1 MRDLS
6 TYTIVTSNNNK
17 AKEFIKHVGFIIPV
31 RVGEDIR
38 EVFSSDIETVAIYK
52 ALEAGK
58 NNIIED
64 TALHI
69 EDVAVGVNV
78 KWMLDTIEEH
88 QFKGARWEVCIA
100 LNDGDEISLYKG
112 ITYGT
117 IVPSEKDKFNHDKYA
132 FGFDKNF
139 RPYYTSKTLYEL
151 DCFGKKDKYSARMKA
166 IMNLLHD
173 NPSKVIKIKDIEEWS
188 GRYQND

>member
-6 TYTIVTSNNNK
+6 TYTIVTSNNDK
-17 AKEFIKHVGFIIPV
+17 AKEFINHVGFMIPV
-31 RVGEDIR
+31 EVGKDIR
-38 EVFSSDIETVAIYK
+38 EVFSSNIETVAIYK

-58 NNIIED
+58 NKIIED

-69 EDVAVGVNV
+69 DGVAVGVNV

-100 LNDGDEISLYKG
+100 LNDGDSISLYKG

-117 IVPSEKDKFNHDKYA
+117 IVPSKEDKFNHDKYA

-139 RPYYTSKTLYEL
+139 RPYYTSDTLHEL
-151 DCFGKKDKYSARMKA
+151 SYFGKKDKYSARMKA
-166 IMNLLHD
+166 VMNLLHD
-173 NPSKVIKIKDIEEWS
+173 NPSKVIKIKDIEEWNGS
-188 GRYQND
+188 YQND